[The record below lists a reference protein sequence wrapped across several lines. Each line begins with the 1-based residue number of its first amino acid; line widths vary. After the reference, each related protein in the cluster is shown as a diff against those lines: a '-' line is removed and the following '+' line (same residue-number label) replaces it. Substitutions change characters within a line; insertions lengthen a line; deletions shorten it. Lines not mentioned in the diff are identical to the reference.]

1 MMMQARRPP
10 SQRPAE
16 KALEALFW
24 IYLSSTMPNSS
35 TRKVRGSGVRLGGF
49 KLLMFFQDEN
59 PPHVH
64 LKGAD
69 FAAKIRISNGEIL
82 AGDAPRRVL
91 KLARQWIQEHQASLV
106 EQWNEFQR

>member
-1 MMMQARRPP
+1 MPEIAR
-10 SQRPAE
+10 
-16 KALEALFW
+16 
-24 IYLSSTMPNSS
+24 IG
-35 TRKVRGSGVRLGGF
+35 GS

-91 KLARQWIQEHQASLV
+91 KLARQWIQEHRASLV

>member
-1 MMMQARRPP
+1 MGQFLPYTRRNDGGLMPEIAR
-10 SQRPAE
+10 
-16 KALEALFW
+16 
-24 IYLSSTMPNSS
+24 I
-35 TRKVRGSGVRLGGF
+35 GGF

-82 AGDAPRRVL
+82 AGDAPMRVL
-91 KLARQWIQEHQASLV
+91 KLARQWIEEYRASLV
-106 EQWNEFQR
+106 EQWKEFQR

>member
-1 MMMQARRPP
+1 MSPPRSAVLAMGQFLPYIRRNDGGLIAR
-10 SQRPAE
+10 
-16 KALEALFW
+16 
-24 IYLSSTMPNSS
+24 IG
-35 TRKVRGSGVRLGGF
+35 GS

-82 AGDAPRRVL
+82 AGDAPRRAL

>member
-1 MMMQARRPP
+1 MGQYLPYIRKNDGGLMPEIAR
-10 SQRPAE
+10 
-16 KALEALFW
+16 
-24 IYLSSTMPNSS
+24 I
-35 TRKVRGSGVRLGGF
+35 GGF

-69 FAAKIRISNGEIL
+69 FAAKIRNGEIL

-91 KLARQWIQEHQASLV
+91 KLARQWIQEHRASLV